1 MYPDE
6 VPSLYLPRPSVCS
19 RGTRRKPPRDRS
31 AVLDAPTDDEMER
44 DEVASQEGNNRDAS
58 TQTETNVA
66 EELEMLRRKVLN
78 LEKKL
83 EEAENKLEEAKFTLS
98 NIKDDDSKV
107 TFYAVQRTNVAD
119 KELYHL

>member
-1 MYPDE
+1 M
-6 VPSLYLPRPSVCS
+6 
-19 RGTRRKPPRDRS
+19 
-31 AVLDAPTDDEMER
+31 LDAPTDDEMER

-83 EEAENKLEEAKFTLS
+83 EEAENKLEEAKFTVS

-107 TFYAVQRTNVAD
+107 TFYTGFPLFQR
-119 KELYHL
+119 